1 MGVVL
6 RWLGAFVL
14 LALTYNPTRWN
25 FVTWSQANF
34 ADQMPLTLLLGLMLG
49 LGYLLYLTATFR
61 SIGILGIV
69 LITALAGLMLWVLTD
84 WGLLGLDNPAQN
96 TWIAIFAFSLVLG
109 IGLSWSILWQRLSG
123 QASVDEIEG

>member
-14 LALTYNPTRWN
+14 LALTYNPTPWN

-69 LITALAGLMLWVLTD
+69 ATKELII
-84 WGLLGLDNPAQN
+84 N
-96 TWIAIFAFSLVLG
+96 
-109 IGLSWSILWQRLSG
+109 
-123 QASVDEIEG
+123 